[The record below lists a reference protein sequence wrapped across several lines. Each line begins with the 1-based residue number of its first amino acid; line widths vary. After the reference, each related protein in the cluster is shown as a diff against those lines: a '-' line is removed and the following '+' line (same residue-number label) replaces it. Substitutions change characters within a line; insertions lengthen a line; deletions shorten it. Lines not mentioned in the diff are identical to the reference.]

1 MAIDKG
7 RAADCHIHIVADQ
20 SEFPL
25 AEARSYTIPP
35 ARIETYWA
43 TMSETD
49 VGRVVVVQPS
59 CYGKD
64 NRCLLN
70 ALESCGDQARGVA
83 VVDPEN
89 LDDQLL
95 SDLHSHGVRGV
106 RLNLLSVR
114 DQARPMETVLPEMD
128 AALAGSNWHIQVFC
142 AAETLPALA
151 KLQEQVRAPLVI
163 DHFGF
168 VRPENSARDLP
179 NLFRLLE
186 NGAWVKLSGTDRI
199 ASGPDSPG
207 LGDLARE
214 IFSAFPDNAVWG
226 SDWPHTPMHS
236 GASVSDDVVLP
247 YREMDTPGI
256 FFGVSEWFS
265 DESDRHKLFVSN
277 PARLYDWS
285 MDGE

>member
-1 MAIDKG
+1 MAIDKKL
-7 RAADCHIHIVADQ
+7 AADCHIHIVADQ

-25 AEARSYTIPP
+25 AEHRSYTIPP
-35 ARIETYWA
+35 ARVETYWA

-64 NRCLLN
+64 NRCLLD
-70 ALESCGDQARGVA
+70 ALESFGDRARGVA

-95 SDLHSHGVRGV
+95 SDLHDNGVRGV
-106 RLNLLSVR
+106 RVNLLSVR
-114 DQARPMETVLPEMD
+114 DQARPMETVLPEID

-151 KLQEQVRAPLVI
+151 KLQEKVQAPLVI

-168 VRPENSARDLP
+168 VRPENLERDFP

-186 NGAWVKLSGTDRI
+186 NGAWVKLSGTDRV
-199 ASGPDSPG
+199 ANGPDSPG
-207 LGDLARE
+207 LGDLARK
-214 IFSAFPDNAVWG
+214 IFAAFPDNAVWG

-236 GASVSDDVVLP
+236 GGSVSDDVVLP
-247 YREMDTPGI
+247 YREIDTAG
-256 FFGVSEWFS
+256 FFKGASEWFPEGS
-265 DESDRHKLFVSN
+265 DCHKLFVSN
-277 PARLYDWS
+277 PARLYDWP
-285 MDGE
+285 MDGN